1 MLSPLSLRKVV
12 AQLTTNFIGIKIGFV
27 MTGSFCTFERC
38 FRQAERLRGLGAVL
52 VPVMSERASSVST
65 RFGSNADNIA
75 RLSEICG
82 CDVITDIQ
90 SAEPL
95 GPNEM
100 TDIMV
105 VAPCTSNTAAK
116 LASGITDSAA
126 TMAVKSHLR
135 SGKPVVLAIASND
148 SLLGSAKNIGELFN
162 RKNYYFVPMLQ
173 DDIEKKPASLVA
185 EFELLPDAI
194 DAAMRGIQLRPIIY
208 HDSKVN
214 K

>member
-1 MLSPLSLRKVV
+1 MNESLK
-12 AQLTTNFIGIKIGFV
+12 GIKIGFA

-38 FRQAERLRGLGAVL
+38 FRQAERLRGMGAEII
-52 VPVMSERASSVST
+52 PIMSENAAKFST
-65 RFGSNADNIA
+65 RFGTHVENLEKMRAISG
-75 RLSEICG
+75 R
-82 CDVITDIQ
+82 DVITNIAD
-90 SAEPL
+90 AEPI
-95 GPNEM
+95 GPHSM

-116 LASGITDSAA
+116 LANGITDTSV

-173 DDIEKKPASLVA
+173 DDIKLKPASLVA
-185 EFELLPDAI
+185 EFEMIPQTVT
-194 DAAMRGIQLRPIIY
+194 AAFEGVQLRPIIY
-208 HDSKVN
+208 SSEKITE
-214 K
+214 